1 MFALFFSLIVKSES
15 DFIIPIL
22 IFVFFSYNLNI
33 LHFLCSLLHIN
44 RTQRLSV
51 HSLWL
56 SDLRTT
62 VEMKG
67 FTDEL
72 NYIVEMLE
80 GGTTL
85 EDVIDNHIYEQ
96 VLVSLLM

>member
-1 MFALFFSLIVKSES
+1 M
-15 DFIIPIL
+15 
-22 IFVFFSYNLNI
+22 
-33 LHFLCSLLHIN
+33 
-44 RTQRLSV
+44 
-51 HSLWL
+51 

-72 NYIVEMLE
+72 NYIVELLE

-96 VLVSLLM
+96 ALVSGSIHYAVPGKELHRPAALYVGMH

>member
-1 MFALFFSLIVKSES
+1 MTSLS
-15 DFIIPIL
+15 DETLCISVAVCCIL
-22 IFVFFSYNLNI
+22 TGPKGL
-33 LHFLCSLLHIN
+33 
-44 RTQRLSV
+44 V

-72 NYIVEMLE
+72 NYIVELLE

-85 EDVIDNHIYEQ
+85 EDVIDNHTYEQ
-96 VLVSLLM
+96 ALVSRLIHYAV